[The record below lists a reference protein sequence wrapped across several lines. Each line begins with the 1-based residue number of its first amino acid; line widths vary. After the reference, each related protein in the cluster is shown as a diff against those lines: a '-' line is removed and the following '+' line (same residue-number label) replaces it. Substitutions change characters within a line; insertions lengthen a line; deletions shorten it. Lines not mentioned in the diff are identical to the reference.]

1 MTDYNMHILALDD
14 FNANTTTVPIDAA
27 PPVNVYSFRETEVVN
42 EDTEFIIPTIT
53 TDGRIS
59 FLSAGKAND
68 LRKLWQGVS
77 EKFAQ
82 KMGQLFSEGISDI
95 HIGNFAVVGVAFHL
109 PDVSDMRFIVF
120 ETLVFTKPLPEL
132 ERIYSSLKM
141 YCEVGGTNRERSI
154 RSQIQSYFAQE
165 LQKKWINEVIK
176 GWKQRLNWGKI
187 VDAEIKE
194 IKRRKVKH

>member
-14 FNANTTTVPIDAA
+14 FNVNTTTAPINAA

-42 EDTEFIIPTIT
+42 EDTEFIVPTIT
-53 TDGRIS
+53 TEGRIS

-68 LRKLWQGVS
+68 LPKLWQGVS
-77 EKFAQ
+77 DKFAP
-82 KMGQLFSEGISDI
+82 KMGQLFSEGISNI

-120 ETLVFTKPLPEL
+120 ETLVFPKPLPEL
-132 ERIYSSLKM
+132 ERIYSSLKI
-141 YCEVGGTNRERSI
+141 YCEVGGTIRERPI

-165 LQKKWINEVIK
+165 LQKKWINEVIT

-194 IKRRKVKH
+194 IKRGKAKY